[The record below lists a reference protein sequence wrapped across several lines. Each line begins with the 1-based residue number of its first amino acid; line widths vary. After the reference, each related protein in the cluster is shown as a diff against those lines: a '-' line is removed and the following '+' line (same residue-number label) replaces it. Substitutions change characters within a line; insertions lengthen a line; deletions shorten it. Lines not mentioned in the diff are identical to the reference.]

1 MAQEELKEME
11 SKEKKS
17 GMEIESSPENIR
29 TNTAILI
36 AIANA
41 EPDIETTKVELGH
54 LISSLS
60 LAEEVYKSLLDAVLE
75 SKKRAIR
82 ALNDAK
88 INSNLLDIAEAK

>member
-11 SKEKKS
+11 TKEKKS

>member
-1 MAQEELKEME
+1 MEQEELKEME
-11 SKEKKS
+11 TKEKKS